1 MTSEQNQM
9 ETLYIPVLGEKDKEP
24 EVTGFYVLKKWKSK
38 RESVI
43 GTCHGKYAVTG
54 ENSKDFP
61 IRMQAGCEWRITKI
75 HPSYEFE
82 KNIEHPIIKI
92 HLACT
97 ASLENATLTDW
108 KHEETLERTL
118 EEELQNRLNTD
129 AKAALEK
136 GLTSATVIKNLE
148 IPIGKA
154 MSIMKNEERNMRKN
168 LQIKVETEVS
178 VVNLK

>member
-1 MTSEQNQM
+1 MSGGSQ
-9 ETLYIPVLGEKDKEP
+9 
-24 EVTGFYVLKKWKSK
+24 
-38 RESVI
+38 
-43 GTCHGKYAVTG
+43 
-54 ENSKDFP
+54 
-61 IRMQAGCEWRITKI
+61 KI

-108 KHEETLERTL
+108 KHEETLEQTL

-136 GLTSATVIKNLE
+136 GIDISNSYKKLGNSYRKGYVYY
-148 IPIGKA
+148 
-154 MSIMKNEERNMRKN
+154 EERREEYEKN
-168 LQIKVETEVS
+168 LQIKVETEIS